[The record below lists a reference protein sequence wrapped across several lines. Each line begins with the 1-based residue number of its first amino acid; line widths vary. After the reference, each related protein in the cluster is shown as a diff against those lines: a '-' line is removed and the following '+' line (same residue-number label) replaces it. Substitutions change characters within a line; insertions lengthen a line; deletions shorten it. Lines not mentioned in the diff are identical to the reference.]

1 MTVKIKQIL
10 KIIFYIILI
19 NSFENLNAEAHIS
32 HYKNLKKIEMEIF
45 RNDKLIGYNY
55 YFFKK
60 NKDTTLVTNQ
70 IKFAVNIL
78 GATMFEVEGYGEELY
93 NGDQL
98 ISFNSKTTQNK
109 KEKFVKLTLDNSI
122 KKFKING
129 SSYTGNADLNNVVGN
144 WWSHELLQA
153 DSQISAISGSIKKQI
168 VTFIGKEKIELYGKT
183 YNAEHFRLVSKDNLP
198 DNKKLDFQ
206 IWYNKKNKMIL
217 KVSYSR
223 MGKWEYRLKNF
234 E

>member
-1 MTVKIKQIL
+1 
-10 KIIFYIILI
+10 
-19 NSFENLNAEAHIS
+19 
-32 HYKNLKKIEMEIF
+32 MEIF
-45 RNDKLIGYNY
+45 RNEKLIGYNY

-60 NKDTTLVTNQ
+60 NKNTTLVINQ

-78 GATMFEVEGYGEELY
+78 GATLFEVEGYCEELY
-93 NGDQL
+93 NEDQL
-98 ISFNSKTTQNK
+98 ISFNSKTVQNK

-122 KKFKING
+122 KKFKINA

-144 WWSHELLQA
+144 WWSHKLLQA
-153 DSQISAISGSIKKQI
+153 DSQISPISGSIKKQI

>member
-1 MTVKIKQIL
+1 MQRCL
-10 KIIFYIILI
+10 K
-19 NSFENLNAEAHIS
+19 
-32 HYKNLKKIEMEIF
+32 
-45 RNDKLIGYNY
+45 
-55 YFFKK
+55 
-60 NKDTTLVTNQ
+60 
-70 IKFAVNIL
+70 
-78 GATMFEVEGYGEELY
+78 VEGYGEELY
-93 NGDQL
+93 NEDQL

-122 KKFKING
+122 KKFKINA

-144 WWSHELLQA
+144 WWNHKLLQT
-153 DSQISAISGSIKKQI
+153 DSQISPISGSIKKQI

-183 YNAEHFRLVSKDNLP
+183 YNTEHFRLVSEDNLP

-223 MGKWEYRLKNF
+223 MGKWEYKLKNF